1 MAKLRKFNE
10 LVRNFADDIDFLTV
24 YIEEAHPNDGW
35 RIANDTKYDYK
46 QHVILEDRIQA
57 AGRLLEAGVESPVVL
72 DTMEN
77 EANAA
82 FAALPERLF
91 IILNGV
97 VVYEGGRGPILYNL
111 GEVENWILK
120 FKGC

>member
-10 LVRNFADDIDFLTV
+10 LVRNFADDVDFLTI
-24 YIEEAHPNDGW
+24 YIEEAHPSDGW
-35 RIANDTKYDYK
+35 RVTSVTEYDYK
-46 QHVILEDRIQA
+46 QHVTLKDRIQA
-57 AGRLLEAGVESPVVL
+57 AGLLLEAGIESPVVL

-97 VVYEGGRGPILYNL
+97 VVYVGGRGPFWYNL
-111 GEVENWILK
+111 GEVENWVLK